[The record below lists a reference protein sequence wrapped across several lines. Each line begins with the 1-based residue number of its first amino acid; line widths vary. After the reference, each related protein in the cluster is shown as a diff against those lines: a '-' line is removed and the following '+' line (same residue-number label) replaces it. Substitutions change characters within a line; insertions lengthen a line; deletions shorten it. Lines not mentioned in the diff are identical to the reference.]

1 MGCKVQCNYG
11 RAGLK
16 KIWEQLPFWT
26 AATTTTIS
34 LSINYTEAI
43 QDVINMAEKV
53 GKQGTQNNYMKL
65 NQSGALSEY
74 MNEYKCSII
83 GIMYK
88 LWKKKT
94 IKKITQTVVI
104 NIVFQ
109 STFFI

>member
-1 MGCKVQCNYG
+1 
-11 RAGLK
+11 
-16 KIWEQLPFWT
+16 
-26 AATTTTIS
+26 
-34 LSINYTEAI
+34 
-43 QDVINMAEKV
+43 MAEKV
-53 GKQGTQNNYMKL
+53 CKQGTQNNYMKL

-88 LWKKKT
+88 LWGKKKT

-109 STFFI
+109 RTFFI